1 MLKDRK
7 VLVEEEITKLT
18 DVAAQLYLK
27 YIISMQMYKNH
38 AISEVEMSPEYQTI
52 RERIT
57 DLQHERKMIQILID
71 QGHQ

>member
-18 DVAAQLYLK
+18 NTAAHMYLNAM
-27 YIISMQMYKNH
+27 ISLD
-38 AISEVEMSPEYQTI
+38 SLSSEYQTI

-57 DLQHERKMIQILID
+57 DLQHERKIIQLLID
-71 QGHQ
+71 QGHE